1 MPLAAN
7 ISKKSAKSGEDQ
19 YVQRAASAEVV
30 SSMERERQLKGR
42 LLWMES
48 SMPRIEYSFM
58 ASTQDVGQQTCTV
71 GRTSTSGRK
80 NRFRTQVTVVEG
92 HYPF

>member
-30 SSMERERQLKGR
+30 SSTERERQLKGG
-42 LLWMES
+42 LLWME
-48 SMPRIEYSFM
+48 FLH
-58 ASTQDVGQQTCTV
+58 AQDIIFIYGINTRCWTTNLYGGEDKHIQQ
-71 GRTSTSGRK
+71 K
-80 NRFRTQVTVVEG
+80 E
-92 HYPF
+92 